1 MYSTNV
7 KKIRPYCKV
16 FHVLTAKMDT
26 KKKWKKGGC
35 CSFKPV

>member
-1 MYSTNV
+1 ML

-26 KKKWKKGGC
+26 KKKEKWKKGGC